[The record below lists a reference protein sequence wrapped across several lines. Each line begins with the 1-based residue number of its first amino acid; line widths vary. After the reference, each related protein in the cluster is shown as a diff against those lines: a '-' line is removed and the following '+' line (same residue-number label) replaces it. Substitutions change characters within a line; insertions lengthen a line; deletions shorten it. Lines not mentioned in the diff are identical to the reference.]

1 MSKYK
6 FPASLPRKMY
16 WSNEVGGCSSCP
28 DCNMPL
34 EQEKHTYVIT
44 TRRKGAYDAYMAGNS
59 AGHFCGNCPVVV
71 LDREEF
77 SRVVSIA
84 VNEAEGVQYAVIG
97 IVDMEAVPP
106 EKAHLPF
113 DDETNPV
120 PLVEFTNLG
129 KKKTSA
135 SSNRKRRNRA
145 KRRKRKR
152 KK

>member
-16 WSNEVGGCSSCP
+16 WSSAVGGCSSCP

-44 TRRKGAYDAYMAGNS
+44 TRQAGAYDAYMTGNP
-59 AGHFCGNCPVVV
+59 AGHFCAHCPVVV

-77 SRVVSIA
+77 DRVVTVA
-84 VNEAEGVQYAVIG
+84 VDEADGLQYMVMG
-97 IVDMEAVPP
+97 IVDMDAVPP
-106 EKAHLPF
+106 EKSHLPF
-113 DDETNPV
+113 DDDTNPV

-129 KKKTSA
+129 KKKAPA